1 MLNCLVDFQWLRY
14 PCLGPVAG
22 RMRGSRTTVA
32 SSDSQIAATA
42 LRHKLTLIARNE
54 KHFLESAVR
63 ILNPFS
69 TAPT

>member
-1 MLNCLVDFQWLRY
+1 
-14 PCLGPVAG
+14 
-22 RMRGSRTTVA
+22 MRGSRTTVA